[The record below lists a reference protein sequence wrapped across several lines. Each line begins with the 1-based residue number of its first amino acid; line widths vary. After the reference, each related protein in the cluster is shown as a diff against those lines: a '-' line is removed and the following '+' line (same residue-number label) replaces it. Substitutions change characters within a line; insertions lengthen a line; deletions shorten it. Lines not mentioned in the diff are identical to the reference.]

1 MKLKLLRCDAGMA
14 KLKEID
20 YKILSELMANAKVSD
35 RQLARKLGVS
45 QPTVSRRR
53 VKLEREL
60 INGYTV
66 FPKWGEL
73 GYTILAVTLVK
84 IKTAIATKDRY
95 MAVRE
100 RAREWLKNHPNVIL
114 ASGCRGSG
122 VDSIMISLH
131 RNYGD
136 YDTFMRN
143 QRLELGD
150 LLENVQ
156 SSIVNL
162 AGDEV
167 IRPLHLKYLA
177 EHTPP

>member
-1 MKLKLLRCDAGMA
+1 MVR
-14 KLKEID
+14 LKEID
-20 YKILSELMANAKVSD
+20 YKILSELMKNSKVSD

-60 INGYTV
+60 IDGYTV

-73 GYTILAVTLVK
+73 GYNILAVTLVK
-84 IKTAIATKDRY
+84 IKTAIATKDRFLD
-95 MAVRE
+95 VRE
-100 RAREWLKNHPNVIL
+100 RAKKWLKDHPNVIM
-114 ASGCRGSG
+114 ASGCRGPG

-131 RNYGD
+131 KNYGD
-136 YDTFMRN
+136 YDAFMRN

-162 AGDEV
+162 AGEEV

-177 EHTPP
+177 EHASL